1 MMLSRLRSFT
11 KLFPLILLSI
21 IVALAVWILAV
32 TSSDPSET
40 RQYPGSVTIEII
52 GQSTNLV
59 VTNELPDSVTIN
71 LRAPNSIWESLN
83 EGKGNVRAFID
94 LSSVSSGETSV
105 PVQVQVGI
113 KPVEIVSFSP
123 QEVDLVLEP
132 LSSKQFD
139 IMVVTRGALPV
150 GYQTAEPE
158 LSVKQAVVSGAESRV
173 AQVVEVRATVDLS
186 QVRSDINQTITLQP
200 VDVNGLLVRDVIV
213 TPEEITLM
221 QSVSQRGGYRNVVVI
236 VVTEGQVRQG
246 YRLSSITVNPPTV
259 TVYSTDTSIVD
270 ALPGSIETRVIS
282 LIDRQEDFTETVELN
297 LPANLQVIGS
307 TQVEVKVDIE
317 PVVSSIALSDIPLEE
332 IGLASNLTAD
342 FLPELANIIITG
354 PLPALDTLFVSDVR
368 VMIDLTGY
376 LPGTYLITDPILT
389 LNIPGLT
396 IESISPETFEV
407 TISAAD

>member
-21 IVALAVWILAV
+21 IAALAVWILAV

-40 RQYPGSVTIEII
+40 RQYPRSVPIEII

-59 VTNELPDSVTIN
+59 VTNDLPDSVTIN
-71 LRAPNSIWESLN
+71 LRAPSSIWESLN

-94 LSSVSSGETSV
+94 LSSVGSGETSV
-105 PVQVQVGI
+105 PVQVQVDI
-113 KPVEIVSFSP
+113 KPVEIISFSP
-123 QEVDLVLEP
+123 QQVDLVLEP
-132 LSSKQFD
+132 LSSKLFD
-139 IMVVTRGALPV
+139 IKVVTRGALPV
-150 GYQTAEPE
+150 GYQAAEPE
-158 LSVKQAVVSGAESRV
+158 LSVTEAVVSGAESRV
-173 AQVVEVRATVDLS
+173 AQVVEVRAVVDLS

-200 VDVNGLLVRDVIV
+200 VDVNGLLVREVIV

-221 QSVSQRGGYRNVVVI
+221 QSISQRGGYRNVVVI

-246 YRLSSITVNPPTV
+246 YRLSSISVNPPTV

-332 IGLASNLTAD
+332 IGLASNLKAD
-342 FLPELANIIITG
+342 FLPQLANIIITG
-354 PLPALDTLFVSDVR
+354 PLPVLDTLFVNDVR

-376 LPGTYLITDPILT
+376 LPGTYSITDPILS

-407 TISAAD
+407 TISTAN

>member
-1 MMLSRLRSFT
+1 MLSRLRSFT

-40 RQYPGSVTIEII
+40 RQYPRSVPIEII

-59 VTNELPDSVTIN
+59 VTNDLPDTVTIN
-71 LRAPNSIWESLN
+71 LRAPSSIWESLN

-94 LSSVSSGETSV
+94 LSSVGSGETSV
-105 PVQVQVGI
+105 PVQVQVDI

-123 QEVDLVLEP
+123 QQVDLVLEP
-132 LSSKQFD
+132 LSSKLFD
-139 IMVVTRGALPV
+139 IKVVTRGALPV
-150 GYQTAEPE
+150 GYQAAEPE
-158 LSVKQAVVSGAESRV
+158 LSVTEAVVSGAESRV
-173 AQVVEVRATVDLS
+173 AQVVEVRAVVDLS

-200 VDVNGLLVRDVIV
+200 VDVNGLLVREVIV

-221 QSVSQRGGYRNVVVI
+221 QSISQRGGYRNVVVI

-246 YRLSSITVNPPTV
+246 YRLSSISVNPPTV

-332 IGLASNLTAD
+332 IGLASNLKAD
-342 FLPELANIIITG
+342 FLPQLANIIITG
-354 PLPALDTLFVSDVR
+354 PLPVLDTLFVNDVR

-376 LPGTYLITDPILT
+376 LPGTYSITDPILS

-407 TISAAD
+407 TISTAN

>member
-1 MMLSRLRSFT
+1 
-11 KLFPLILLSI
+11 
-21 IVALAVWILAV
+21 
-32 TSSDPSET
+32 
-40 RQYPGSVTIEII
+40 
-52 GQSTNLV
+52 
-59 VTNELPDSVTIN
+59 
-71 LRAPNSIWESLN
+71 
-83 EGKGNVRAFID
+83 VRAFID
-94 LSSVSSGETSV
+94 LSSVGPGETSV

-113 KPVEIVSFSP
+113 KPVEIISFSP
-123 QEVDLVLEP
+123 QQVDLVLEP

-139 IMVVTRGALPV
+139 IKVVTRGALPV
-150 GYQTAEPE
+150 GYQAAEPE
-158 LSVKQAVVSGAESRV
+158 LSVTEAVVSGAESRV
-173 AQVVEVRATVDLS
+173 AQVVEVRAVVDLS

-200 VDVNGLLVRDVIV
+200 VDVNGLLVREVIV

-221 QSVSQRGGYRNVVVI
+221 QSISQRGGYRNVVVI

-246 YRLSSITVNPPTV
+246 YRLSSISVNPPTV

-307 TQVEVKVDIE
+307 TQVEVKVEIE
-317 PVVSSIALSDIPLEE
+317 PVVSSIALANIPLEE
-332 IGLASNLTAD
+332 IGLASNLKAD
-342 FLPELANIIITG
+342 FLPQLANIIITG
-354 PLPALDTLFVSDVR
+354 PLPVLDTLFVNDVR

-376 LPGTYLITDPILT
+376 LPGTYLITDPILS

-407 TISAAD
+407 TISTAN